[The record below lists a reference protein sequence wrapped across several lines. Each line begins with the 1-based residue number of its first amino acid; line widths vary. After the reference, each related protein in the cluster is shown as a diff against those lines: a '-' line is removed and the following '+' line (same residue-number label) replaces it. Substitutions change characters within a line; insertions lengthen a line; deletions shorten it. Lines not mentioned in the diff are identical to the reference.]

1 MFHSLN
7 NYQETMPKTI
17 LLNRPVRID
26 GYLMQ
31 NLYTNDYLPLHCLYF
46 FSYKLI
52 VCLSLIMNHF
62 DKILFFFMPS
72 NVESDKTVHTDASE
86 KLVCSNL

>member
-1 MFHSLN
+1 MIIYLCIV
-7 NYQETMPKTI
+7 YTWAIKD
-17 LLNRPVRID
+17 PV
-26 GYLMQ
+26 
-31 NLYTNDYLPLHCLYF
+31 F
-46 FSYKLI
+46 FYSYKLS